1 MPNPMTYLK
10 NFQSNRFLKTDKKVV
25 SWHYPKFDQ
34 KYGIK
39 EEILFPE
46 V

>member
-1 MPNPMTYLK
+1 MPYTMTYLK
-10 NFQSNRFLKTDKKVV
+10 NFLPNRFIKNDKKVV

-34 KYGIK
+34 KYGIRG
-39 EEILFPE
+39 EILFPE